1 MTAITSKVIWTP
13 DGEKQKPQKE
23 REEVVEEGGGVRRK
37 SVGERKRDQG
47 WSEKESVEEEK

>member
-23 REEVVEEGGGVRRK
+23 REEVVEEGGVRRR
-37 SVGERKRDQG
+37 SVGETERKRDQG
-47 WSEKESVEEEK
+47 WSEKERV

>member
-13 DGEKQKPQKE
+13 DGEKEKPQKE
-23 REEVVEEGGGVRRK
+23 REEVVVEEGGGVRRR

-47 WSEKESVEEEK
+47 WSEKENV